1 MTTAA
6 ESAAPAKIVRIL
18 NFMIFPQMVW
28 RFRVLSGAHY
38 LQAGCADSQNPLMHP
53 WAKPLPVYPDQRT
66 SADWP
71 GMSEKVTAQVL
82 VSVYDRRRDLAN
94 SEGFWAKASMMVQPC
109 FLAVE
114 RKERMTAKSV
124 APSRERK
131 PPDIFCR
138 SFIMRPSRSA

>member
-71 GMSEKVTAQVL
+71 GMSEKCHVWTAPGWQELFSRFAAL
-82 VSVYDRRRDLAN
+82 VGA
-94 SEGFWAKASMMVQPC
+94 AMC
-109 FLAVE
+109 
-114 RKERMTAKSV
+114 
-124 APSRERK
+124 
-131 PPDIFCR
+131 
-138 SFIMRPSRSA
+138 SAF

>member
-38 LQAGCADSQNPLMHP
+38 HQAGCADSQNPLMHP

-71 GMSEKVTAQVL
+71 GMSEKCQFRKSPVRSDRAILWLGPVSWTADCGHISDGKQ
-82 VSVYDRRRDLAN
+82 RNQQKRN
-94 SEGFWAKASMMVQPC
+94 
-109 FLAVE
+109 
-114 RKERMTAKSV
+114 
-124 APSRERK
+124 
-131 PPDIFCR
+131 
-138 SFIMRPSRSA
+138 